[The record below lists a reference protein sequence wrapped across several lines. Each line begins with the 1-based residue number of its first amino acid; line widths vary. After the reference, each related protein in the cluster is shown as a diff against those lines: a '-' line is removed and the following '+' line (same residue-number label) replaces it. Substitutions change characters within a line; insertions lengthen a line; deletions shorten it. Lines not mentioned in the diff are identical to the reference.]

1 MKKTEEHTENVY
13 PKFLD
18 NKPCGEDLFE
28 SKSHEQIAL
37 QIANLL
43 QGNTS
48 IHAIGIDGGWGSG
61 KSNLV
66 ELIKNNLD
74 KQKYHFLIYDAWGY
88 QTDFQRRS
96 ILENITSDLIDNQ
109 LIARNKWNG
118 RLLQLLSRKRTI
130 GTKVM
135 RGLNPVAKVG
145 GMLALFSP
153 VLIPLVNMISINWLK
168 WMFWVLISLVA
179 IALIVYLQIRDMKK
193 YGQTITCTNFFHE
206 LFVSYLD
213 YTSEKSDSHENIEES
228 IKYETIYDE
237 EPSTRD
243 FRLWMQDV
251 DNELDKHKLIL
262 VIDNMDRL
270 QKVKVQE
277 LWSAINTLFA
287 EQDYK
292 NITVIVPFDREH
304 IKFAFQSEDSGQ
316 EKCYGDDFINK
327 TFSVVYR
334 VAPPILSDWKKYFTI
349 MWQKAFGED
358 AIIEEN
364 ITQIYDL
371 LANNKTPRDIT
382 AFINKFVSLKQIAED
397 KIPDKYIA
405 LYICGECQINEKPFD
420 EIIKPTYLGSLEFL
434 YRNDEQLPKYIAA
447 LYYQI
452 DPEKAIEVAYL
463 DRLSKALNTGNEE
476 EIKVISTL
484 PTFES
489 LLENAITTVSNVSN
503 AVNALNSCGVA
514 IAKRFWNSL
523 CNKVNRQEEHLQEYQ
538 IILINK
544 IDRSSAN
551 KYTRKI
557 VNEFYSA
564 NPFDAVSY
572 HQSIKRL
579 VENKT
584 TDPLQFIKQKTI
596 TPQAFVEYVKK
607 VEEDYADYNIVCD
620 GNELDEY
627 LGNLEVSELQNL
639 SIIPFIHKDYLHLE
653 KYQQHLEDL
662 IDTNV
667 ADLSV
672 VSLCYNLLK
681 QIASGELMTKMLSP
695 QQIYSLYNNC
705 SDDNDFRYDLAAMR
719 LAKYEAL
726 NTSCKIIN
734 LINSPDEIVV
744 NKVANV
750 IEYYTTYNDILIH
763 AHKLPQQKLLKEVAI
778 YLTQSRKRN
787 SRLNILEVLQQ
798 YQTIKDYLS
807 IDAEVIISRFN
818 DWNPEKITVDKV
830 SSIPLQFFKDVAQRN
845 INNKLANH
853 CITRYVENLIIIS
866 TEAWIAHIETE
877 DREYQMLQYIGKNKI
892 QTCFDAFKKLLVD
905 KATGDSNILN
915 KEKCDYLLRLAREKG
930 YPLKAAFNNVRDKF
944 YNGTTMTNDKFQY
957 FGELLLEYATLTDKN
972 SSTLRTIFPNELF
985 DIEANVT
992 LIIKYKE
999 IMLSIYEKAT
1009 DDEKADFRNKIQTL
1023 IDGKYKKNENAPDG
1037 FEQFAGLI
1045 GVSRT
1050 SILEKILDTISGN

>member
-1 MKKTEEHTENVY
+1 MKKATGHTENIY

-18 NKPCGEDLFE
+18 NKPCGKDLFE
-28 SKSHEQIAL
+28 SKSHERIAL

-153 VLIPLVNMISINWLK
+153 VLIPLVNMISTNWLK
-168 WMFWVLISLVA
+168 WMLWVLISLVA

-243 FRLWMQDV
+243 FRLWMKDV
-251 DNELDKHKLIL
+251 DKELDKHKLIL

-287 EQDYK
+287 EQQYK

-304 IKFAFQSEDSGQ
+304 IKFAFKTEDPNQ

-681 QIASGELMTKMLSP
+681 QIANGELMTKILSP

-705 SDDNDFRYDLAAMR
+705 SDDDDFRYDLSAMR

-726 NTSCKIIN
+726 NTPCKITNI
-734 LINSPDEIVV
+734 IYSPDEMVV

-750 IEYYTTYNDILIH
+750 IEYYTTYHDILVH

-778 YLTQSRKRN
+778 YLTQNRKR
-787 SRLNILEVLQQ
+787 SSKLNILEVLQQ

-818 DWNPEKITVDKV
+818 DWNPDRITIDKI
-830 SSIPLQFFKDVAQRN
+830 SSIPLQFFKDVAQCN
-845 INNKLANH
+845 INNKLTNH
-853 CITRYVENLIIIS
+853 CIAQHVENLNMIP
-866 TEAWIAHIETE
+866 TDVWVKHIEAE
-877 DREYQMLQYIGKNKI
+877 DREYQMLQFIGKNKI

-915 KEKCDYLLRLAREKG
+915 TTKRDYLLKLAKEKG

-957 FGELLLEYATLTDKN
+957 FGELLFEHATLTDKN
-972 SSTLRTIFPNELF
+972 SSTLRTIFPNDLF
-985 DIEANVT
+985 DIDTNVA

-999 IMLSIYEKAT
+999 IMLSIYDKAT
-1009 DDEKADFRNKIQTL
+1009 DEEKADFRNKIQTL
-1023 IDGKYKKNENAPDG
+1023 IDGKYKKTENSPEG
-1037 FEQFAGLI
+1037 FEKFASLI
-1045 GVSRT
+1045 GVTRT
-1050 SILEKILDTISGN
+1050 SFLEKVLDTISGN

>member
-1 MKKTEEHTENVY
+1 MKQTEEHTENIY

-28 SKSHEQIAL
+28 SKSHERIAQQIT
-37 QIANLL
+37 NLL

-109 LIARNKWNG
+109 LIARDKWNG
-118 RLLQLLSRKRTI
+118 RLLQLLSRKRTV

-135 RGLNPVAKVG
+135 RGLNPIAKVG
-145 GMLALFSP
+145 GALALLSP
-153 VLIPLVNMISINWLK
+153 VLIPLTDMIPMDWLRWIFLGMIS
-168 WMFWVLISLVA
+168 VVA
-179 IALIVYLQIRDMKK
+179 IAIIVYLQIRDMTK
-193 YGQTITCTNFFHE
+193 YGQEITCTNFFHE

-213 YTSEKSDSHENIEES
+213 YTSEKSESQESIEES

-243 FRLWMQDV
+243 FRLWMKDI
-251 DNELDKHKLIL
+251 DKELNKHKFVL

-270 QKVKVQE
+270 PKVKVQE

-287 EQDYK
+287 EQHYK
-292 NITVIVPFDREH
+292 NTTVIVPFDREH
-304 IKFAFQSEDSGQ
+304 IKSAFSSEDTNQ

-349 MWQKAFGED
+349 MWKKALGED

-371 LANNKTPRDIT
+371 LINNKTPRDIT
-382 AFINKFVSLKQIAED
+382 AFINKFVSLKQIAGD

-405 LYICGECQINEKPFD
+405 LYICGEHQIKKKPFD
-420 EIIKPTYLGSLEFL
+420 EIIKPSYLGPLDFI
-434 YRNDEQLPKYIAA
+434 YINDELLPKYIAA

-476 EIKVISTL
+476 EIKAISTL
-484 PTFES
+484 STFES
-489 LLENAITTVSNVSN
+489 LLENAITTVSNISN
-503 AVNALNSCGVA
+503 AVNALNVCEVA

-523 CNKVNRQEEHLQEYQ
+523 YKKVNRQEDNLQEYQ

-544 IDRSSAN
+544 IDKPAAN
-551 KYTRKI
+551 KYTCKI
-557 VNEFYSA
+557 VSEFYNA
-564 NPFDAVSY
+564 NKFDAVLY
-572 HQSIKRL
+572 HQSIKTL

-584 TDPLQFIKQKTI
+584 TDPLQFIKQKI
-596 TPQAFVEYVKK
+596 ISPQAFVEYVKK
-607 VEEDYADYNIVCD
+607 VEEHYNDYNIVCEEH
-620 GNELDEY
+620 ELDEY
-627 LGNLEVSELQNL
+627 LGNLELTELQSL
-639 SIIPFIHKDYLHLE
+639 SIIPLIHEEYSHLE
-653 KYQQHLEDL
+653 KYQEHLKDL

-667 ADLSV
+667 ADVNV
-672 VSLCYNLLK
+672 VSLCYHLLK
-681 QIASGELMTKMLSP
+681 QIADGNVITKTLST
-695 QQIYSLYNNC
+695 QQIYSLYNSC
-705 SDDNDFRYDLAAMR
+705 SETDDFRYDLTAMR
-719 LAKYEAL
+719 LAKYEPL
-726 NTSCKIIN
+726 NTTSKIIN
-734 LINSPDEIVV
+734 LINTPDEVIV

-750 IEYYTTYNDILIH
+750 IEYYTTYNDILVN
-763 AHKLPQQKLLKEVAI
+763 AHKLSQQKLLKEIAI
-778 YLTQSRKRN
+778 SLTQNRKGN

-798 YQTIKDYLS
+798 YQTIKDYLN
-807 IDAEVIISRFN
+807 IDAKLIISRFN
-818 DWNPEKITVDKV
+818 DWNPERITIDNI
-830 SSIPLQFFKDVAQRN
+830 SSISLQFFKDVTQYN
-845 INNKLANH
+845 INNKLTNH
-853 CITRYVENLIIIS
+853 CIKQYAENLIMVP
-866 TEAWIAHIETE
+866 TDAWIGHIEAE
-877 DREYQMLQYIGKNKI
+877 DREYQMLQFIGKHKI

-915 KEKCDYLLRLAREKG
+915 KDKLDYLLNLAKEKG

-944 YNGTTMTNDKFQY
+944 YNGITMTNEKFQY
-957 FGELLLEYATLTDKN
+957 FGELLLEHATLTDKN
-972 SSTLRTIFPNELF
+972 SSTLRTIFPNNLF
-985 DIEANVT
+985 DIETNVA

-999 IMLSIYEKAT
+999 IILSIYDKAT

-1023 IDGKYKKNENAPDG
+1023 IDGKYKKSENAPEG
-1037 FEQFAGLI
+1037 FEKFASLI
-1045 GVSRT
+1045 GVTRT
-1050 SILEKILDTISGN
+1050 SFLEKVLDTISGN